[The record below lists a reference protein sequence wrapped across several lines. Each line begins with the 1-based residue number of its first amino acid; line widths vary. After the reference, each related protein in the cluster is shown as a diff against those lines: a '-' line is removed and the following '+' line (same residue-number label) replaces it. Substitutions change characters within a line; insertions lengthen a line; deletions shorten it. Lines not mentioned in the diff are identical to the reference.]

1 MAVIATVLIFVSAQ
15 RMVFPRR
22 SCIVGVLMI
31 GDSRFAPVRVGN
43 RFRLDST
50 IERDQ
55 KSMDQKKNDEGSE
68 AHGIASIYKG
78 SIIRNQTKL

>member
-1 MAVIATVLIFVSAQ
+1 
-15 RMVFPRR
+15 
-22 SCIVGVLMI
+22 
-31 GDSRFAPVRVGN
+31 VGN

-55 KSMDQKKNDEGSE
+55 KSKDQKKNDEGSE